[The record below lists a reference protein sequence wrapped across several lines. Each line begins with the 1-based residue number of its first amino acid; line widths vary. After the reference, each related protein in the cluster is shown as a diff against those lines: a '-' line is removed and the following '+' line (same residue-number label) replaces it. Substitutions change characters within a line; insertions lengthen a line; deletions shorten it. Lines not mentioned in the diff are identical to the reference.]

1 MRNPTAWWQHA
12 GHAAAQECRLVGR
25 RQAPLHGL
33 EQRRSRRL
41 RYQVFNAFNHAIL

>member
-12 GHAAAQECRLVGR
+12 GHAARQECRLVSR
-25 RQAPLHGL
+25 RQAPLHSL

-41 RYQVFNAFNHAIL
+41 RHQVWGARIWF